1 MIRLEQENEQQAHI
15 LKQAETLAK
24 TLQAQLAEQT
34 AKYQGM
40 FTQGKTRIDALERQL
55 REEQLSTQNRAIA
68 LDAREESLR
77 MREAACD
84 VLPEQLEHQQRITT
98 YLADVQAS
106 TEATLCQ
113 RELDLQLKQDQLESA
128 FAKLEAKE
136 KDLTAREEKVARQAA
151 ELAATLM
158 EAKSATVLAMNT
170 TTYTRSALD
179 TARAVKASGSQP
191 SGIGAASASATRAI
205 QRVGASKQPAPSDCT
220 VVAARTQSLKERLS
234 LARERPMVRKHA
246 HSRQQ
251 APTTSVAVTATQTRS
266 AEAGKQELQLPGKST
281 PYPRSRT
288 EIAAR
293 SAVVSRPTTAS
304 RAVPGVKSPETS
316 ASKAAPSA
324 AGTGSGSKASLP
336 VHGERTARATGAAK
350 PSAHEMPLARRAPRS
365 TPETMANADA
375 VIARRAQQHR
385 LVNATETKPV
395 SGAIA
400 RPKAIIRSMGD
411 IRAKDNADVKV
422 GHTDIMSTARDVQ
435 TKTLTGVPRITKPI
449 HQNGIKRAFREAF
462 TDTQACSTSV
472 APKRARPSLIPVSTR
487 LHSRFLPRVVAIA
500 AC

>member
-1 MIRLEQENEQQAHI
+1 
-15 LKQAETLAK
+15 
-24 TLQAQLAEQT
+24 
-34 AKYQGM
+34 
-40 FTQGKTRIDALERQL
+40 
-55 REEQLSTQNRAIA
+55 
-68 LDAREESLR
+68 

-84 VLPEQLEHQQRITT
+84 VLREQLEHQQRITT

-106 TEATLCQ
+106 TEATLGQ
-113 RELDLQLKQDQLESA
+113 RELDLQLKQDQFESA

-158 EAKSATVLAMNT
+158 EAKPATVLAMNT
-170 TTYTRSALD
+170 TCTRSALD
-179 TARAVKASGSQP
+179 AARAVKASGAQP

-220 VVAARTQSLKERLS
+220 VVAARTQSLKERLP
-234 LARERPMVRKHA
+234 LTRERPMARKDA
-246 HSRQQ
+246 QSRQQ
-251 APTTSVAVTATQTRS
+251 ASTTSVAVTATQTRS

-281 PYPRSRT
+281 PYPRPRT

-293 SAVVSRPTTAS
+293 SAVVSRSTTAG
-304 RAVPGVKSPETS
+304 RVVPGVKSPETS
-316 ASKAAPSA
+316 AFKAAPSA
-324 AGTGSGSKASLP
+324 GGTGSAAKASLP
-336 VHGERTARATGAAK
+336 VRGERTAIATGTAK
-350 PSAHEMPLARRAPRS
+350 PPSQEMPLARRAPR
-365 TPETMANADA
+365 TTQAIMANADA
-375 VIARRAQQHR
+375 VMTRRAQQHR
-385 LVNATETKPV
+385 LENATETKPV

-400 RPKAIIRSMGD
+400 RPRAIIRSMGD

-422 GHTDIMSTARDVQ
+422 GHTDIMSSARHVQ
-435 TKTLTGVPRITKPI
+435 AKNLTGVPRIAKPI
-449 HQNGIKRAFREAF
+449 HENGIKRAFREAF

-487 LHSRFLPRVVAIA
+487 LHSRFLPRAVAIA